1 MTSRR
6 GRSISGEQPDAY
18 YNPLIRR
25 LVALPIPVVCAVNGV
40 AAGAGVSLA
49 LACDVVIARSSARF
63 VQAFSSIGLVPDAG
77 GTWNLPRLVGQAR
90 ALGFTLTGGTLSA
103 ATAAEWGLI
112 WKAIDD
118 EHFEAEREALVE
130 QLSRGP
136 TKGLAERKTCHPPCG
151 ARRHSTNNW
160 ISNRS
165 CSANAD

>member
-1 MTSRR
+1 
-6 GRSISGEQPDAY
+6 
-18 YNPLIRR
+18 
-25 LVALPIPVVCAVNGV
+25 VNGV
-40 AAGAGVSLA
+40 AAGAGVSIA

-77 GTWNLPRLVGQAR
+77 GTWSLPHLVGQAR

-118 EHFEAEREALVE
+118 EHFEAEREVLVE

-136 TKGLAERKTCHPPCG
+136 TKGLANAKLAIRHAARATLDEQLDIESELQRKCGLTDDYKEGVSAFKERRPPRFAG
-151 ARRHSTNNW
+151 R
-160 ISNRS
+160 
-165 CSANAD
+165 